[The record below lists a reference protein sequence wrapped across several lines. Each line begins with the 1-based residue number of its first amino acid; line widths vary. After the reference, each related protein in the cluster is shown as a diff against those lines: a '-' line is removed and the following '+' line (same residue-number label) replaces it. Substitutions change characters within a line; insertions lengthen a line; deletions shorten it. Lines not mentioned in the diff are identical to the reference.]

1 MIDNSFRQLLP
12 PIVDPLVSLLN
23 RLGLTPNQIT
33 FLGLAIALAAAWQVV
48 EQNYVAALVIWWC
61 SRLLDALDGIYARK
75 YDKTSDFGAF
85 LDVQFDMLAYSVMVV
100 AFSVVWPKYTIQWL
114 LMLLC
119 YVLCISGALGLGAF
133 ENKRGLEDSSGR
145 GLRLAT
151 GLAEGGETGIV
162 YSIFL
167 LFPALLPVT
176 TWLWLVVLVITI
188 VARIFLA
195 RSELAGGSGR
205 ESGEETGNES
215 SKKPGGESA

>member
-12 PIVDPLVSLLN
+12 PYVDPLVGLLN

-33 FLGLAIALAAAWQVV
+33 CLGLAIALAAAWQVL
-48 EQNYVAALVIWWC
+48 EQNFVAALLIWWC

-75 YDKTSDFGAF
+75 YGKTSDFGAF
-85 LDVQFDMLAYSVMVV
+85 LDVQFDMLAYSVMVI
-100 AFSVVWPKYTIQWL
+100 AFSMVWPEYTSQWL
-114 LMLLC
+114 LILLC

-133 ENKRGLEDSSGR
+133 ENKRGLEDRSGR

-162 YSIFL
+162 YSVFL
-167 LFPALLPVT
+167 LFPAWLPLT

-188 VARIFLA
+188 VARILLA
-195 RSELAGGSGR
+195 RSELAGA
-205 ESGEETGNES
+205 EAGEESE
-215 SKKPGGESA
+215 GGPV